1 MDSKKTLITAGIV
14 GVGGVALAYLG
25 HNYLVEKEDKT
36 EMDKAANTVSSKG
49 GFMNFLWGSD
59 DDDEK
64 TYEFKEM
71 QTVKENVKIGISGVA
86 TDEREEGKA
95 IKENVTDAISAFSGF
110 FRSSE
115 EEKNDNTKND
125 EQ

>member
-25 HNYLVEKEDKT
+25 HSYLVEKEDKT
-36 EMDKAANTVSSKG
+36 EMDKAANTVSSRG

-59 DDDEK
+59 DDEK
-64 TYEFKEM
+64 NPESEEEM
-71 QTVKENVKIGISGVA
+71 QTVKENLKIGISGVA
-86 TDEREEGKA
+86 TDEEEEGIA
-95 IKENVTDAISAFSGF
+95 IKKNVKNTISAFSGF

-115 EEKNDNTKND
+115 EEKNNNTKND